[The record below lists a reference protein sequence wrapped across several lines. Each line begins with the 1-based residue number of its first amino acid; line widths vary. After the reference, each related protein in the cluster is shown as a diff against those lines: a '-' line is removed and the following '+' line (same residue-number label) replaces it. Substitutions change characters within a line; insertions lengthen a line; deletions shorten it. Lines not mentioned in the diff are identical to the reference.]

1 MNNLQ
6 QWGMELALL
15 IRRRDAALAELA
27 DVDAKWDVAVKRI
40 SEESSG
46 TLYGSQTGEQP
57 AVARNAVGWSVEP
70 ERVSEARIDPVEW
83 IAGTSPAQKP
93 RNQAPVPMSRPLR
106 TDHLDGGSTFA
117 LTPIADTVTMPAVV
131 PCPRLSGDPLACLE
145 QAAHLHQLD
154 GVVKRLADL

>member
-40 SEESSG
+40 SEEPSG

-70 ERVSEARIDPVEW
+70 ERAPEVA
-83 IAGTSPAQKP
+83 KP

-154 GVVKRLADL
+154 GAVKRLADL